1 MQNAVDY
8 FLNLG
13 GMVFVPMV
21 LFVIALLFR
30 LSFLKSVKAAATVGV
45 GLLGLNLVTGLI
57 GDYLTPAVQAM
68 VERFD
73 LPLSVIDVGSG
84 TAAGVAFSTQI
95 GAFILPIVFGLNVLM
110 LFLRATKTMNIDIF
124 NYSHYALTGGF
135 VYVITGSLAY
145 GLIGAVI
152 HAIFSLLI
160 ADLTADKV
168 QQSTG
173 IQGISITQGYAT
185 STIPLYTLL
194 EVIYNKIPAL
204 KNKNVDTQFIQK
216 KFGMIG
222 DPTIIGF
229 GLGIIISLLAGTSFQ
244 ESSNLVI
251 VVTGIMILFPRVI
264 RIIVEGLQPIA
275 DAAKQFFDKRF
286 SGRTLFIGMDSAVT
300 LGHPTTISVG
310 IVMVPITLLL
320 AALLPGNRVLPLA
333 DLAFI
338 PFFVTMATIM
348 HRGDV
353 IRTFISSIVN
363 MALVLYIATYF
374 APFFTN
380 LANKGGFEI
389 NEGGGGVSALYAGN
403 IFDFIIVQMMRPGV
417 LGVIALIIITMILI
431 YLTYKKTRANES
443 ISDPESTNKESS

>member
-1 MQNAVDY
+1 
-8 FLNLG
+8 
-13 GMVFVPMV
+13 
-21 LFVIALLFR
+21 
-30 LSFLKSVKAAATVGV
+30 KAAATVGV

-168 QQSTG
+168 QESTG

-244 ESSNLVI
+244 ESSSLVI
-251 VVTGIMILFPRVI
+251 VV
-264 RIIVEGLQPIA
+264 
-275 DAAKQFFDKRF
+275 
-286 SGRTLFIGMDSAVT
+286 
-300 LGHPTTISVG
+300 
-310 IVMVPITLLL
+310 
-320 AALLPGNRVLPLA
+320 
-333 DLAFI
+333 
-338 PFFVTMATIM
+338 
-348 HRGDV
+348 
-353 IRTFISSIVN
+353 
-363 MALVLYIATYF
+363 
-374 APFFTN
+374 
-380 LANKGGFEI
+380 
-389 NEGGGGVSALYAGN
+389 
-403 IFDFIIVQMMRPGV
+403 
-417 LGVIALIIITMILI
+417 
-431 YLTYKKTRANES
+431 
-443 ISDPESTNKESS
+443 